1 MKFDFFVNKNK
12 IIIISFIVLVLFF
25 FVSSSVFG
33 AEGISFKYNDTEYS
47 LPVLTS
53 DNFDS
58 NNDLIILGYSSKS
71 DFRSFGLVVL
81 KNAKSYID
89 DGCRIETS
97 TSGRYSFIAHKLG
110 AGYYSNPIDFYFFKY
125 DSSNVVWSQWGSC
138 YNLSNTTDACEVGN
152 FDIIYTQC
160 DLFNSN
166 GDVLFRGAPS
176 SKIAFFELTGAEQIP
191 QAMLGVAKIV
201 LPVGLIVLGI
211 GLLIYLIKRVI
222 YSMK

>member
-1 MKFDFFVNKNK
+1 MKFDFLKNK
-12 IIIISFIVLVLFF
+12 VFIISFIVLILFSF
-25 FVSSSVFG
+25 FISSGVYAS
-33 AEGISFKYNDTEYS
+33 EGISFKYNDTEYS

-53 DNFDS
+53 DEYDS

-71 DFRSFGLVVL
+71 DFSSFGFVVL

-97 TSGRYSFIAHKLG
+97 TSGRYSFTAHKLG
-110 AGYYSNPIDFYFFKY
+110 EGYYSKAISFYFFRY
-125 DSSNVVWSQWGSC
+125 DSSNAVWSQWGNC
-138 YNLSNTTDACEVGN
+138 YNLGATTDACEVGN

-160 DLFNSN
+160 DLCNSN

-191 QAMLGVAKIV
+191 QAMLGVVKIV

-211 GLLIYLIKRVI
+211 GLLIYSIRRVI
-222 YSMK
+222 FSMK